1 MTDAEVVGLTEDR
14 ERVLV
19 RVGDETV
26 EVSLIDI
33 HRAERQR
40 PAVGV
45 ESGAALTPRVIQHRI
60 RSGESADQIARE
72 AGWPYSSV
80 ARYEGPALA
89 ERVHHADAARAAE
102 VDGQLV
108 GSLVAAHFGV
118 PAGEIDWDAWLTSPG
133 RWEVRGSSAGRVV
146 RLRWDPLSRRVSAA
160 DDASR
165 RALKQA
171 AAADALTA
179 VLRPLSTSQPPAPP
193 PAPLPAAP
201 PASDAPRLRSA
212 DAPPEPADST
222 PSLAVEPTT
231 AEPATNQPETAE
243 PETAELETTE
253 PAATETATSEP
264 AANQPA
270 ATESAPTQ
278 PPVRQPRRPR
288 AEVPL
293 WSDISLSVGGRL
305 PDPPS

>member
-40 PAVGV
+40 PTVRV
-45 ESGAALTPRVIQHRI
+45 EPGAALTPRVIQHRI
-60 RSGESADQIARE
+60 RSGESAEQIARE

-89 ERVHHADAARAAE
+89 EREHHAAAARAAE
-102 VDGQLV
+102 VDGQV
-108 GSLVAAHFGV
+108 VSALVAGHFGV
-118 PAGEIDWDAWLTSPG
+118 PPGEIDWDAWLTSPG

-171 AAADALTA
+171 AAGDALTA
-179 VLRPLSTSQPPAPP
+179 VLRPVSTSEPAVRRLRYAAALPPTDAPAPQLTLPAEEVAFEPADAEHADADGDDDDGLASTPGSRTPQQPASQPPA
-193 PAPLPAAP
+193 
-201 PASDAPRLRSA
+201 
-212 DAPPEPADST
+212 
-222 PSLAVEPTT
+222 
-231 AEPATNQPETAE
+231 
-243 PETAELETTE
+243 
-253 PAATETATSEP
+253 
-264 AANQPA
+264 
-270 ATESAPTQ
+270 
-278 PPVRQPRRPR
+278 RQPRRAR

-293 WSDISLSVGGRL
+293 WSDISLSVGGRA
-305 PDPPS
+305 PNPTD